1 MPSTVAR
8 LGGHSCQNCSQTQTH
23 LSPESACGCQ
33 GCSAHG
39 RGSISEVVRFGLDDG
54 LSVLVEVEEDSVGIE
69 RVSRGQGGVVEAG
82 HRLTEAL
89 GSVRDAARASMEV
102 LQTLSPGQLEL
113 EFGVKLA
120 GEAGAII
127 AKTAAEGHF
136 IVKLTWAPG

>member
-1 MPSTVAR
+1 
-8 LGGHSCQNCSQTQTH
+8 L
-23 LSPESACGCQ
+23 
-33 GCSAHG
+33 
-39 RGSISEVVRFGLDDG
+39 
-54 LSVLVEVEEDSVGIE
+54 
-69 RVSRGQGGVVEAG
+69 RVTLGQGGVVEAG